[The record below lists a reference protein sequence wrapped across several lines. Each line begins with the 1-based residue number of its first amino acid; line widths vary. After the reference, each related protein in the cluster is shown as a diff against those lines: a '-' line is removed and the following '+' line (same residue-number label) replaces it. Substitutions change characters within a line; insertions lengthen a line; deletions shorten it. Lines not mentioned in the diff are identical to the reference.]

1 MEVTFKSKKPNEKRG
16 SEATE
21 TFILQQYIRYF
32 IYPPICLT
40 DSYISPC

>member
-1 MEVTFKSKKPNEKRG
+1 MKEIDSEKRG

-32 IYPPICLT
+32 IDAHVCLT
-40 DSYISPC
+40 DANMISPC